1 MSVWTLLVF
10 LVSAL
15 AGAGF
20 AMSYLDKKQN
30 RRTA

>member
-10 LVSAL
+10 LVAVL
-15 AGAGF
+15 AAVGF
-20 AMSYLDKKQN
+20 AMLYIDNKQN